1 MARQFGQADVAA
13 VDVFLVRAKTLRGG
27 PPDWIDSD
35 HDGEV
40 QAHWDI
46 ADESGV
52 ISAHVRFK
60 IVKRWIGYPSVSI
73 IWGGSSI
80 WRFDIAPPEIV
91 KANPPSAAELGLPP
105 FVAGSHEH
113 AWTDNR
119 AAILQGAPW
128 GLPIRRPLPP
138 QVRKVSHV
146 LPQLALRANIT
157 LTAEQYD
164 FEAPSKPSLLDPL
177 YGGEQ

>member
-1 MARQFGQADVAA
+1 MGKQLGLADVAA
-13 VDVFLVRAKTLRGG
+13 VDEFLVRPKTLRGG
-27 PPDWIDSD
+27 LPEWIDSG
-35 HDGEV
+35 HDGEI

-46 ADESGV
+46 ADELGI

-60 IVKRWIGYPSVSI
+60 IVKKWIGYPSVSI

-80 WRFDIAPPEIV
+80 WRFDVAPSEIV
-91 KANPPSAAELGLPP
+91 KANPPSAVDLGLPP
-105 FVAGSHEH
+105 FMAGSHEH

-128 GLPIRRPLPP
+128 GLPIRRALPP
-138 QVRKVSHV
+138 QVRKVSQV
-146 LPQLALRANIT
+146 LPQLAERPNIT

-164 FEAPSKPSLLDPL
+164 FETPSKPSLFDVLH
-177 YGGEQ
+177 GG